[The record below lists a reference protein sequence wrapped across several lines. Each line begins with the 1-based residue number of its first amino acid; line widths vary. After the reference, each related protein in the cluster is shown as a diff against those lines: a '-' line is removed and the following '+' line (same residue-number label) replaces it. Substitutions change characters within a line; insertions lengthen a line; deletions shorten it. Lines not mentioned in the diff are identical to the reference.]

1 MGNKDLTDI
10 VLFGAVALTA
20 GWCFLAGPCKGIFK
34 KKDQSSPSAFDM
46 NADNTKAMI
55 NAGVSTHPVPPIKS
69 AQTMGNAPPL
79 TKASQIGTHE
89 QQLAGMTADQRKL
102 VGANYAHNLTATTV
116 NGRVLS
122 YN

>member
-1 MGNKDLTDI
+1 MGKGNFTDI
-10 VLFGAVALTA
+10 LFLGVAVVAA
-20 GWCFLAGPCKGIFK
+20 GWCFMAGPCKDLFK

-69 AQTMGNAPPL
+69 AQTMGHAPPL

-89 QQLAGMTADQRKL
+89 QQLAGMTPEQRKL